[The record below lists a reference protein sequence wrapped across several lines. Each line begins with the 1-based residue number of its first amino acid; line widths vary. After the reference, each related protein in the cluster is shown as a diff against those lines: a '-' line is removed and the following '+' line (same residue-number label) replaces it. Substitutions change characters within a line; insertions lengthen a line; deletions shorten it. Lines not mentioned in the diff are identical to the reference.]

1 MYKFLKIILTIFL
14 WGVLIYCGV
23 VLWNIGKEYFGA
35 GKVYDQ
41 LADQYVSSQST
52 APKPQRVEDEVED
65 STDPTEKIWDE
76 YAPIDVDFDALLD
89 ENSDVV
95 GWLYC
100 EDTVINYPIVQ
111 GPDNNYYL
119 DKLLNK
125 TFNIC
130 GTLFVDYRNNRDFS
144 HYQNILYGHKM
155 KNGSMFGSIP
165 GYKKQEYYE
174 EHPVM
179 YLMTP
184 EQDYKVVLI
193 AGYVVPSNAS
203 EYMIA
208 ENEEE
213 RDMLIEKA
221 RAKSTFQADVEILE
235 TDRLLTMSTCVTDY
249 QSARYM
255 LLGVMREI
263 GPYQHTEDTSE
274 IE

>member
-52 APKPQRVEDEVED
+52 MPKTQWVAGEGEDATEA
-65 STDPTEKIWDE
+65 TEKVWDE

-130 GTLFVDYRNNRDFS
+130 GTLFIDYRNNRDFS

-203 EYMIA
+203 AYMIA

-263 GPYQHTEDTSE
+263 GPYQHTEDISE